1 MIKYNFFINFLLIF
15 EQIKFVKENNI
26 LEKYSLMNLNQTTK
40 NISRTFLINDYCN
53 IAQSK
58 IIYQFFENIFE
69 FLNSSNKHKDR
80 CFILDNIF
88 NDYYSQFDKIFE
100 FNKESFIYFTCPVC
114 HKDFKTNPLLNLH
127 FKLYHMKLND
137 SLVCPGDFCLSINCN
152 KYYEYFNIKKF
163 SKEPGDVKFNRQP
176 IEKDEKCSIELI
188 LFYKR
193 NCMKLIE
200 GCFGNNKEKYYM
212 YYK

>member
-152 KYYEYFNIKKF
+152 KYY
-163 SKEPGDVKFNRQP
+163 
-176 IEKDEKCSIELI
+176 
-188 LFYKR
+188 
-193 NCMKLIE
+193 
-200 GCFGNNKEKYYM
+200 
-212 YYK
+212 